1 MDFLTVTLTEFA
13 SAITLAIGPATTLVT
28 TTTTTT
34 TPNTPTTITAT
45 STTIP
50 KQKIT
55 VDEWLKI
62 AGLSAGIVFVFGL
75 LGVVGSVLRIRAR
88 HRYVSSI
95 QMLEDVLLI
104 HLYQNRHP
112 NTLVAVQ
119 PLKTVEALRNMI
131 FFFVCLLA
139 CNGFSW
145 NLLDVVVVHQSFCMM
160 NDEFC

>member
-28 TTTTTT
+28 TTTTTAT
-34 TPNTPTTITAT
+34 TPTTITAT

-62 AGLSAGIVFVFGL
+62 AGLSAGIVFAFGL

-104 HLYQNRHP
+104 HLYQ
-112 NTLVAVQ
+112 
-119 PLKTVEALRNMI
+119 
-131 FFFVCLLA
+131 
-139 CNGFSW
+139 S
-145 NLLDVVVVHQSFCMM
+145 
-160 NDEFC
+160 